1 VKKNDFGDFSGFL
14 NPVDMGRTR
23 SMFKVVSYV
32 LALNIGAKGQGHR
45 SRRGG
50 VGSGWEDH
58 VQKQERE
65 RKNGACCMKRRRVWR

>member
-1 VKKNDFGDFSGFL
+1 
-14 NPVDMGRTR
+14 MGRTR

-50 VGSGWEDH
+50 VGSGWEDY